1 MALKFLPLFV
11 STLGYLGFAILML
24 KVRPLLAPLLWAC
37 FVTTFIYCFAILG
50 LLELGARTA
59 LILGVVLGAIAL
71 YKQRKSLPKPDL
83 NWLSLI
89 IFAVPF
95 VIAFTA
101 TPKDFV
107 FLAWDEV
114 GGWAKTQK
122 LIYDTDALLNANSPM
137 SLRSYPPGQ
146 QLFQYYFT
154 KSSWW
159 SEKHLLVAQN
169 IFLLSGLLALVGA
182 LITRITWAALVYL
195 TLLPVIYFFH
205 FDYTT
210 IYADPMLASV
220 FAGCLGL
227 ALKPRSGR
235 IDDLVL
241 AVCLCGFVLLKD
253 IATVFAAL
261 CLALYCVNVFNS
273 QAAASA
279 ITIRQRLTQTG
290 TALFISV
297 AAIFAVLRSWQWYVS
312 VIGSSKN
319 EPLHVTLKTFTEAA
333 FQSRLGTTVSG
344 FIFQVFK
351 PDYFS
356 GSFGSHSFNLS
367 LAGIVATIVTIG
379 ALIVALTPSPRRMTM
394 LLSIGGMFAGAI
406 GYLLLLLWLY
416 LTYFT
421 EYEGTRLAS
430 FDRYSMTYL
439 LAWGLASYTLLLAA
453 VSRFTPRLLIVV
465 PLLGLTLAFTFAP
478 AKFYTDA
485 RQTPIDLAN
494 FEKKKKAQALA
505 DEVRKHIK
513 SGEKVYF
520 IAQNTNGYERHLFDY
535 AMLPYPPVDCWSIGK
550 KYDAGDVWSC
560 DRPLGFFLQGYAYVA
575 IYHADARFW
584 EENSELFAPEG
595 RGKDSGVYR
604 ITRLGKDQ
612 IVLSPTKP

>member
-1 MALKFLPLFV
+1 MALKFLPLIL
-11 STLGYLGFAILML
+11 STLGYLGFAVVVLQ
-24 KVRPLLAPLLWAC
+24 VRPLLAPLLWAC
-37 FVTTFIYCFAILG
+37 FVTIFVYGFAVLG
-50 LLELGARTA
+50 LLELGARAA
-59 LILGVVLGAIAL
+59 LILGAVLGAIAL
-71 YKQRKSLPKPDL
+71 YKRRHNLPKPHL
-83 NWLSLI
+83 AWLSVVV
-89 IFAVPF
+89 FAAPF
-95 VIAFTA
+95 VIVFTA
-101 TPKDFV
+101 TPTDFV

-195 TLLPVIYFFH
+195 ALLPVIYFFH

-235 IDDLVL
+235 IDDVAL

-253 IATVFAAL
+253 IATVFATL
-261 CLALYCVNVFNS
+261 SLALYCLNVFHSQDATNS
-273 QAAASA
+273 A
-279 ITIRQRLTQTG
+279 IRQRITQTG
-290 TALFISV
+290 TALFISI
-297 AAIFAVLRSWQWYVS
+297 AALFAVLRSWQWYVS
-312 VIGSSKN
+312 VIGTSKN

-356 GSFGSHSFNLS
+356 GSFGSQSFNLS
-367 LAGIVATIVTIG
+367 LAGVVAAIVVIG
-379 ALIVALTPSPRRMTM
+379 VLIVALTPSPRRMTM
-394 LLSIGGMFAGAI
+394 LFSVGGMFAGAL

-439 LAWGLASYTLLLAA
+439 LAWGLASSALLIATI
-453 VSRFTPRLLIVV
+453 SRFAPRYLIAI
-465 PLLGLTLAFTFAP
+465 PLLGLSLAFAFAP
-478 AKFYTDA
+478 AKFYTDV
-485 RQTPIDLAN
+485 RRTPIDQAS
-494 FEKKKKAQALA
+494 FEKKKKTQALA

-513 SGEKVYF
+513 PDEKVYF

-550 KYDAGDVWSC
+550 KYDSGDVWSC

-584 EENSELFAPEG
+584 AENAGLFAPEG
-595 RGKDSGVYR
+595 RGKESGVYK
-604 ITRLGKDQ
+604 ITRLSQDQ
-612 IVLSPTKP
+612 ILLSPTKQ

>member
-1 MALKFLPLFV
+1 MALQFLPLIL
-11 STLGYLGFAILML
+11 STLGYLGFATLVL
-24 KVRPLLAPLLWAC
+24 KVRPLLTPLLWAC
-37 FVTTFIYCFAILG
+37 FVTTFIYGFAILG
-50 LLELGARTA
+50 LLELGARAA

-71 YKQRKSLPKPDL
+71 HKQRHNLPKPHL
-83 NWLSLI
+83 SWLSI
-89 IFAVPF
+89 VIFAAPF

-101 TPKDFV
+101 TPSDFV

-114 GGWAKTQK
+114 GGWAKIQK

-169 IFLLSGLLALVGA
+169 IFLLNGLLALVGA

-195 TLLPVIYFFH
+195 TLLPLIYFFH

-227 ALKPRSGR
+227 ALKPRNDR
-235 IDDLVL
+235 TDDVVL

-253 IATVFAAL
+253 IAAVFAAL
-261 CLALYCVNVFNS
+261 CLAIYCVNVFNS
-273 QAAASA
+273 RVATSA
-279 ITIRQRLTQTG
+279 LTTRQRITQTG
-290 TALFISV
+290 AALFISV
-297 AAIFAVLRSWQWYVS
+297 ATLFAVLRSWQWYVS
-312 VIGSSKN
+312 IIGSTKN
-319 EPLHVTLKTFTEAA
+319 EPLHVTLKTFSEAA
-333 FQSRLGTTVSG
+333 FQTRLGTTVSG
-344 FIFQVFK
+344 FTFQIFK

-356 GSFGSHSFNLS
+356 GGFGSQSFNLS
-367 LAGIVATIVTIG
+367 LAGVMAAMILIG
-379 ALIVALTPSPRRMTM
+379 ALIVALTPSVRRMTIF
-394 LLSIGGMFAGAI
+394 LSIGGMFAGAI

-439 LAWGLASYTLLLAA
+439 LAWGLASYTLLIAA
-453 VSRFTPRLLIVV
+453 VSRFTPRYLIAA
-465 PLLGLTLAFTFAP
+465 PLLGLFAAFAFAP
-478 AKFYTDA
+478 SKFYTDA
-485 RQTPIDLAN
+485 RHTPIDQAS
-494 FEKKKKAQALA
+494 FEKKKKTQALA

-513 SGEKVYF
+513 PNEKVYF

-550 KYDAGDVWSC
+550 KYNEGDVWSC

-575 IYHADARFW
+575 IYHADSRFW
-584 EENSELFAPEG
+584 LENGELFTPEG
-595 RGKDSGVYR
+595 RNKESGVYK
-604 ITRLGKDQ
+604 IDFQGNNRLS
-612 IVLSPTKP
+612 LSPVE

>member
-11 STLGYLGFAILML
+11 STLGYLGFAVLML
-24 KVRPLLAPLLWAC
+24 KVRPLVAPLLWAC

-59 LILGVVLGAIAL
+59 LILGMVLGAIAL
-71 YKQRKSLPKPDL
+71 YKQRKSLPKPTP

-89 IFAVPF
+89 VFAAPF

-227 ALKPRSGR
+227 ALNPRSGR
-235 IDDLVL
+235 IDDVVL

-261 CLALYCVNVFNS
+261 CLALYCLNVFHS
-273 QAAASA
+273 QDATNSA
-279 ITIRQRLTQTG
+279 IHRRITQTG
-290 TALFISV
+290 TALFISI
-297 AAIFAVLRSWQWYVS
+297 AALFAVLRSWQWYVS

-333 FQSRLGTTVSG
+333 FQSRLGTTVSA

-356 GSFGSHSFNLS
+356 SSFGSQSFNLS
-367 LAGIVATIVTIG
+367 LAGVVAAIVVIG
-379 ALIVALTPSPRRMTM
+379 VLIVALTPSPRRMTM
-394 LLSIGGMFAGAI
+394 LFSVGGMFAGAL

-439 LAWGLASYTLLLAA
+439 LAWGLASYALLIATI
-453 VSRFTPRLLIVV
+453 SRFAPRYLIAI
-465 PLLGLTLAFTFAP
+465 PLLGLSLAFTFAP
-478 AKFYTDA
+478 AKFYTDV
-485 RQTPIDLAN
+485 RRTPIDQAS

-513 SGEKVYF
+513 QDEKVYF

-584 EENSELFAPEG
+584 AENAELFAPEG
-595 RGKDSGVYR
+595 RGKESGVYK
-604 ITRLGKDQ
+604 ITRLSQDR
-612 IVLSPTKP
+612 ILLSPTKQ